1 MADQAAVLRDFL
13 VRLGFK
19 IDTASQS
26 RFTAGVAAAIGRSRR
41 SAGEGVA

>member
-19 IDTASQS
+19 IDTASQ
-26 RFTAGVAAAIGRSRR
+26 AGLLLA
-41 SAGEGVA
+41 